1 MPEPV
6 IFLLLACFAA
16 LSLGLVSGTYTQNLS
31 IGNVTANTTLAV
43 AGENSVQANP
53 TVLAAQAGTLTV
65 RTDDTS
71 GSLTMVSGSHGIT
84 TGQRV
89 DLYWTGGKCY
99 GAVVGTV
106 AGSVVP
112 IASVAGGDILPLA
125 TTVVNVGIPNEVAF
139 NVIGNNMQGLVIYS
153 PVEGY
158 VILADGST
166 NHHVQYLAA
175 GGGYAWATGS
185 GVTNPIAGDTLTK
198 VWMSHSSTGAESTGM
213 ACAAI
218 TN

>member
-31 IGNVTANTTLAV
+31 INGVTANTNLTV
-43 AGENSVQANP
+43 SGEQNVGANP
-53 TVLAAQAGTLTV
+53 TVLAAQPGTLTL
-65 RTDDTS
+65 RTSTTV
-71 GSLTMVSGSHGIT
+71 GEITMTSGSHGII

-89 DLYWTGGKCY
+89 DLYWSGGKCY

-112 IASVAGGDILPLA
+112 IASVAGGDVLPVLS
-125 TTVVNVGIPNEVAF
+125 TVINVGIPNDVKF
-139 NVIGNNMQGLVIYS
+139 DLIGNNMQGLVIYS

-158 VILADGST
+158 VILADNST

-185 GVTNPIAGDTLTK
+185 GVTNPVAGDTLTK
-198 VWMSHSSTGAESTGM
+198 VWMSHSSTSAESTGM